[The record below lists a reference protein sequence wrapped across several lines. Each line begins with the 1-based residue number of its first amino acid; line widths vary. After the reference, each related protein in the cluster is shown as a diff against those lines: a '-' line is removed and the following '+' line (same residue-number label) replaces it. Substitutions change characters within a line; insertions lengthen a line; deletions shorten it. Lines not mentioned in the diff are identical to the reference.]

1 MSDGA
6 THGKKN
12 LLRGARVTQI
22 DKKARHVRNKKI
34 VERGEGGGGFV
45 ANALWNGGRK
55 HFAKS
60 GPHAWPCSGFFSHR
74 CRCLQQL
81 RKIYIFN
88 LKATSL
94 CTKTL
99 KRDGSAYMLH

>member
-34 VERGEGGGGFV
+34 VERGEGGGGV
-45 ANALWNGGRK
+45 RSECALERR
-55 HFAKS
+55 S
-60 GPHAWPCSGFFSHR
+60 
-74 CRCLQQL
+74 
-81 RKIYIFN
+81 
-88 LKATSL
+88 
-94 CTKTL
+94 
-99 KRDGSAYMLH
+99 